1 MVKAKSGALD
11 PSAFDIAEKGKIE
24 QYGSGWG
31 ALEDLTRDIPVSRIC
46 DFPKESMDAEQAQWL
61 TLLESGS
68 LIPHAPTDKIE
79 SYCVD
84 AFWLGILSEKTDPDW
99 YECNQLGVMSYA
111 NGEYERAKQY
121 FIRSL
126 ELCQSPW
133 SYRDLAQIEKN
144 IEGNKLDAATHMLAA
159 IALKKD
165 YLPLAVET
173 AYALMAAEKYSEF
186 ISLWETLPENVRESG
201 RIKMLLGAC
210 YSKLGQAERAAE
222 IITSSLRVDDIK
234 EGEYSLSAIWTE
246 IYGQI
251 LARRLGV
258 SADELSAEQILKE
271 YPLPYELD
279 YRMH

>member
-1 MVKAKSGALD
+1 
-11 PSAFDIAEKGKIE
+11 
-24 QYGSGWG
+24 
-31 ALEDLTRDIPVSRIC
+31 
-46 DFPKESMDAEQAQWL
+46 
-61 TLLESGS
+61 
-68 LIPHAPTDKIE
+68 
-79 SYCVD
+79 
-84 AFWLGILSEKTDPDW
+84 
-99 YECNQLGVMSYA
+99 
-111 NGEYERAKQY
+111 
-121 FIRSL
+121 L
-126 ELCQSPW
+126 ELCESPW

-186 ISLWETLPENVRESG
+186 VSLWETLPENVRESG